1 MLNKLMDISM
11 IITGAWCLCTLF
23 VAFYD
28 GHLIK
33 ILNDADLQ
41 TNRRKVE
48 SFSTNLSI
56 MGVLGTFIGITW
68 GLLAFD
74 SENLDD
80 SVPRLLDGLKFAFLT
95 SIFGMFSSSIIN
107 KMANKRFDRLG
118 ETDITTA
125 ATNLSKTVESLRSSI
140 EDNNAKTLE
149 TAMTQ
154 IADTFKTEMSK
165 VSAEMTKLMK
175 TLVDKNFNELNSSI
189 NNLNTWQQ
197 ENKNV
202 MEKMS
207 ETSSKILSDLGMASY
222 TLKEVAD
229 SVERLTAP
237 CGFLSELVADLH
249 KAMSDDY
256 NFVEISNNLSCA
268 CRDIDENVTA
278 WGDVIR
284 SLDKWLKTQEGYK
297 NSIENLIVKLD
308 ELNTQR
314 DYNEAFWQATR
325 KGMEDATDVIGK
337 ASTKLKDELENI
349 DKTFYERLNATLTNL
364 DRCIA
369 NFRKG

>member
-56 MGVLGTFIGITW
+56 MGVLGTFLGITW

-107 KMANKRFDRLG
+107 RMTNKRFDRMG

-140 EDNNAKTLE
+140 ED
-149 TAMTQ
+149 
-154 IADTFKTEMSK
+154 
-165 VSAEMTKLMK
+165 
-175 TLVDKNFNELNSSI
+175 LNS
-189 NNLNTWQQ
+189 
-197 ENKNV
+197 
-202 MEKMS
+202 
-207 ETSSKILSDLGMASY
+207 
-222 TLKEVAD
+222 
-229 SVERLTAP
+229 
-237 CGFLSELVADLH
+237 
-249 KAMSDDY
+249 
-256 NFVEISNNLSCA
+256 
-268 CRDIDENVTA
+268 
-278 WGDVIR
+278 
-284 SLDKWLKTQEGYK
+284 
-297 NSIENLIVKLD
+297 
-308 ELNTQR
+308 
-314 DYNEAFWQATR
+314 
-325 KGMEDATDVIGK
+325 
-337 ASTKLKDELENI
+337 
-349 DKTFYERLNATLTNL
+349 ATL
-364 DRCIA
+364 
-369 NFRKG
+369 